1 MHRTKV
7 RIVEDALDANNT
19 IAAAN
24 RADFDHAELKVVNFM
39 SAPGAGKQAL
49 EEQALPEV
57 DETRVGDLEG
67 DMQGSLD
74 ADRLAAR
81 APRCRDDA
89 RKRSDRCRDR
99 AVQGLA
105 RRG

>member
-1 MHRTKV
+1 M
-7 RIVEDALDANNT
+7 
-19 IAAAN
+19 
-24 RADFDHAELKVVNFM
+24 KVVNFM
-39 SAPGAGKQAL
+39 SAPRAGKTAL
-49 EEQALPEV
+49 LEQALPEL
-57 DETRVGDLEG
+57 DDIRVGVLEG
-67 DMQGSLD
+67 DVQGSLD

-105 RRG
+105 RRGRCAGAGRDMIAAARFHPRKIPRP